1 MPNPTHAPASLR
13 PGLRPDGEPARVGS
27 AAPAFGRGDTHAGP
41 ADPGS
46 AQGGPYAVRPCGQ
59 RPLAQL
65 PGASAA
71 RDPYAR
77 LARGCRPRG
86 CRAPAR
92 RVHGRRV
99 RYVIGDEP
107 GQVNGMRWP
116 ARVRALALSPA
127 CRTLRVR

>member
-1 MPNPTHAPASLR
+1 MPTPPPAAPR
-13 PGLRPDGEPARVGS
+13 PGPSPDGGS
-27 AAPAFGRGDTHAGP
+27 ACTGAAAPGLG
-41 ADPGS
+41 
-46 AQGGPYAVRPCGQ
+46 AVLVPV
-59 RPLAQL
+59 A
-65 PGASAA
+65 AAA

-116 ARVRALALSPA
+116 ERVRALAPCA
-127 CRTLRVR
+127 AQFTLRVG